1 MFTNPLRNLPEV
13 MHLRGEEVDFGG
25 LSYLI
30 LMLVFFFYFAFSVP
44 LTVLFGDDGKELIND
59 LG

>member
-1 MFTNPLRNLPEV
+1 
-13 MHLRGEEVDFGG
+13 MHLGGEEVDFGG

-30 LMLVFFFYFAFSVP
+30 LMLVFFFYFAFCVP
-44 LTVLFGDDGKELIND
+44 LTVLFGDDGKDLTND